1 MPSVVPFR
9 PRRGFG
15 GRVTRVTVTAA
26 ACLVVSL
33 GIRAGAQQ
41 NPQEHPGQYSQA
53 DVEAGSRLYSA
64 QCQLC
69 HGLTGDQVT
78 GIDLR
83 RGQFR
88 RASSDEDL
96 ARVIAN
102 GVPGTAM
109 PPFAL
114 QPPEINSVIAF
125 IRAGFDPAGTA
136 VKVGN
141 PMRGRQIF
149 DGKGACATCHRVNGR
164 GPRVAPDLSDVGA
177 ARSPGSLQR
186 SLLDPSTQMMPINRP
201 VRIVTKDGKTL
212 AGRRLNEDTFTVQII
227 DQQERLVSIEKS
239 AIKSMDVET
248 KSTMPSYA
256 GTLTEDEV
264 SDVIAYLLTLRG

>member
-1 MPSVVPFR
+1 M
-9 PRRGFG
+9 
-15 GRVTRVTVTAA
+15 A
-26 ACLVVSL
+26 ACLAVAF
-33 GIRAGAQQ
+33 GIRVGAQQ
-41 NPQEHPGQYSQA
+41 NPQEHPGQYSPA

-69 HGLTGDQVT
+69 HGITGDQVA

-88 RASSDEDL
+88 RANSDEDL
-96 ARVIAN
+96 ARVITT

-114 QPPEINSVIAF
+114 QPEEVNRVIAF

-141 PMRGRQIF
+141 AARGRILF
-149 DGKGACATCHRVNGR
+149 DGKGNCTSCHRVNGR

-186 SLLDPSTQMMPINRP
+186 SLVDPSSQMMPINRP
-201 VRIVTKDGKTL
+201 VRIVTKDGKTI
-212 AGRRLNEDTFTVQII
+212 AGRRLNEDTFTVQVI
-227 DQQERLVSIEKS
+227 DERERLLSLDKS
-239 AIKSMDVET
+239 TIKAMTVET
-248 KSTMPSYA
+248 KSTMPAYA
-256 GTLTEDEV
+256 GKLTDDEI
-264 SDVIAYLLTLRG
+264 SDLIAYLLTLKG

>member
-1 MPSVVPFR
+1 MSSSVSLR
-9 PRRGFG
+9 L
-15 GRVTRVTVTAA
+15 TTAA
-26 ACLVVSL
+26 AVCLVVAL
-33 GIRAGAQQ
+33 GIRASAQQ

-53 DVEAGSRLYSA
+53 DIEAGSRLYSA
-64 QCQLC
+64 QCQQC
-69 HGLTGDQVT
+69 HGLTGDQIT

-96 ARVIAN
+96 GRVIAN

-114 QPPEINSVIAF
+114 QPAEINSVIAF

-141 PMRGRQIF
+141 AARGRQLF
-149 DGKGACATCHRVNGR
+149 EGKGTCASCHRVNGR

-186 SLLDPSTQMMPINRP
+186 SLLDPSSQMMPINRS
-201 VRIVTKDGKTL
+201 VRIVTKDGKTI
-212 AGRRLNEDTFTVQII
+212 AGRRLNEDTFTVQLI
-227 DQQERLVSIEKS
+227 DEQERLVSLEKS
-239 AIKSMDVET
+239 NIRTMTVDAKSA
-248 KSTMPSYA
+248 MPSFA
-256 GTLTEDEV
+256 GKLTADEI

>member
-1 MPSVVPFR
+1 MQSLVSFARAVLIA
-9 PRRGFG
+9 
-15 GRVTRVTVTAA
+15 V
-26 ACLVVSL
+26 ACLVLAFAARV
-33 GIRAGAQQ
+33 AAQQ

-88 RASSDEDL
+88 RVSSDEDL
-96 ARVIAN
+96 ARVITT
-102 GVPGTAM
+102 GVQGTAM

-114 QPPEINSVIAF
+114 QPTEVNSVIAF

-141 PMRGRQIF
+141 AARGRELF
-149 DGKGACATCHRVNGR
+149 AGKGACASCHRVNGR

-177 ARSPGSLQR
+177 VRSPGSLQR
-186 SLLDPSTQMMPINRP
+186 SVLDPSSQMMPINRP
-201 VRIVTKDGKTL
+201 VRIVMKDGKTI
-212 AGRRLNEDTFTVQII
+212 AGRRLNEDTFTVQVI
-227 DQQERLVSIEKS
+227 DEQERLVSVDKS
-239 AIKSMDVET
+239 AIKSMTVET
-248 KSTMPSYA
+248 KSTMPAYQ
-256 GTLTEDEV
+256 GKLTADEI

>member
-1 MPSVVPFR
+1 MHSVVSFAR
-9 PRRGFG
+9 AA
-15 GRVTRVTVTAA
+15 VAA
-26 ACLVVSL
+26 AGCLVLAFSARV
-33 GIRAGAQQ
+33 AAQQ

-96 ARVIAN
+96 ARVITS
-102 GVPGTAM
+102 GVQGTAM

-114 QPPEINSVIAF
+114 QPPEVNSVIAF

-141 PMRGRQIF
+141 AARGRELF
-149 DGKGACATCHRVNGR
+149 SGKAACASCHRVNGR
-164 GPRVAPDLSDVGA
+164 GPRVAPDLSDIGA
-177 ARSPGSLQR
+177 VRSPGSLQR
-186 SLLDPSTQMMPINRP
+186 SLLDPTSQMMPINRP
-201 VRIVTKDGKTL
+201 VRIVMKDGKTI
-212 AGRRLNEDTFTVQII
+212 AGRRLNEDTFTVQVI
-227 DQQERLVSIEKS
+227 DEQERLVSVDK
-239 AIKSMDVET
+239 AGIKSMTVET
-248 KSTMPSYA
+248 KSTMPAYQ
-256 GTLTEDEV
+256 GKLTADEI